1 MALDGKNAITRAL
14 ERNPE
19 ATLLALTKGAK
30 PLPIE
35 SLERPYSPKTGEFHT
50 PPECNLYVEVAQL
63 LAGPDHGGAQLR
75 RAVVRLQISRSPVR
89 VLIEVPPKKQFAQGG
104 EGCHLC
110 PLGLLVTRKRP
121 QQQKLR
127 GTSCALIGRC
137 WALVSKYPLVTRSD
151 RATFYQQRLICTSTH
166 K

>member
-63 LAGPDHGGAQLR
+63 LAGPDHGGAQLLACR
-75 RAVVRLQISRSPVR
+75 GEATNFSFARQGFDRS
-89 VLIEVPPKKQFAQGG
+89 A
-104 EGCHLC
+104 
-110 PLGLLVTRKRP
+110 
-121 QQQKLR
+121 
-127 GTSCALIGRC
+127 S
-137 WALVSKYPLVTRSD
+137 
-151 RATFYQQRLICTSTH
+151 
-166 K
+166 